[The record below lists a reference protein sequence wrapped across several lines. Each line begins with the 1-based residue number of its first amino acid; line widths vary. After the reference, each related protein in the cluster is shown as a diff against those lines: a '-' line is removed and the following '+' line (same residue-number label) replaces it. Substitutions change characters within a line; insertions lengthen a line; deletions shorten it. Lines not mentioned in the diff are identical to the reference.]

1 MWIFVIENRFCRVKL
16 GSKPT
21 ESVVFLAQSAINA
34 RMTAMPQTRSAP
46 PEARPLDELAALL
59 GDDMNSVNRLIMDNM
74 TSEVP
79 LIPQLA
85 GYLIAAGGKRIRPL
99 LTLACTRLFDEQT
112 DRAFRLAAAVEFIHT
127 ATLLHDDV
135 VDESDQR
142 RGRASANM
150 VFGNQ
155 ASVLVGDFLFSRAFQ
170 LMVQD
175 GSLDVLRILSTASAV
190 IAEGEVLQLA
200 IQNDLDTKL
209 EQYERVIASKTARLF
224 AAACEIGPVIAGMN
238 PQQVKALHDYG
249 HALGMA
255 FQIADDVLDYQ
266 ADASALGKSIGDDF
280 KEGKMTAPVIFAL
293 ESASPAERDFWVR
306 TFEKKDATEDD
317 LAMAQSLIRQHGA
330 DKRAHDLAM
339 GYAAQA
345 RACLSGLPP
354 GPVADCL
361 LALPDFAVK
370 RAK

>member
-1 MWIFVIENRFCRVKL
+1 
-16 GSKPT
+16 
-21 ESVVFLAQSAINA
+21 
-34 RMTAMPQTRSAP
+34 MTAHAKKSAP
-46 PEARPLDELAALL
+46 LPASPLDELSALL
-59 GDDMNSVNRLIMDNM
+59 QGDMAQVNALILSSMS
-74 TSEVP
+74 SEVP

-99 LTLACTRLFDEQT
+99 LTLASTRLFDEQT
-112 DRAFRLAAAVEFIHT
+112 DRAYRLAAAVEFIHT

-142 RGRASANM
+142 RGKAAAN
-150 VFGNQ
+150 VIFGNQ

-170 LMVQD
+170 LMVED
-175 GSLDVLRILSTASAV
+175 GSLDVLRILSSASAV

-200 IQNDLDTKL
+200 IQNDLETSL

-224 AAACEIGPVIAGMN
+224 AAACEIGPVVAGMN

-266 ADASALGKSIGDDF
+266 ADEAELGKSIGDDF

-293 ESASPAERDFWVR
+293 EAASPSEREFWVR
-306 TFEKKDATEDD
+306 TFENKAASPAD
-317 LAMAQSLIRQHGA
+317 LATAQAYI
-330 DKRAHDLAM
+330 RAHKADRRAQDLALR
-339 GYAAQA
+339 YAEQA
-345 RACLSGLPP
+345 RACLKGLPP

-361 LALPDFAVK
+361 LKLPEFAVN
-370 RAK
+370 RSA

>member
-1 MWIFVIENRFCRVKL
+1 
-16 GSKPT
+16 
-21 ESVVFLAQSAINA
+21 
-34 RMTAMPQTRSAP
+34 MTAIAHKMNTPAP
-46 PEARPLDELAALL
+46 TAAPEAASPLDNLSALL
-59 GDDMNSVNRLIMDNM
+59 KGDMAQVNRLILENM

-99 LTLACTRLFDEQT
+99 LTLACTRLFDETT

-142 RGRASANM
+142 RGQASANL

-175 GSLDVLRILSTASAV
+175 GSLDVLRILSTTSAV

-200 IQNDLDTKL
+200 IQNDLETRLD
-209 EQYERVIASKTARLF
+209 QYERVIACKTARLF
-224 AAACEIGPVIAGMN
+224 AAACEIGPVIAGMRAD
-238 PQQVKALHDYG
+238 QVKALHDYG

-266 ADASALGKSIGDDF
+266 ADPTELGKSIGDDF

-293 ESASPAERDFWVR
+293 EAATPAEKEFWVR
-306 TFEKKDATEDD
+306 TFENKNATDDD
-317 LAMAQSLIRQHGA
+317 LAMAQQLIRTHQA
-330 DKRAHDLAM
+330 DLKAQALAHR
-339 GYAAQA
+339 YAEQA
-345 RACLSGLPP
+345 RACLNGLPA
-354 GPVADCL
+354 GQIADCL
-361 LALPDFAVK
+361 LKLPEFAVK
-370 RAK
+370 RHT